1 MTKIDKLMERMIEF
15 DSGDPKRIQ
24 HFIKVHSFAHQIGV
38 GERLDAHTQ
47 EILEAAAIVHDIG
60 IHPAEAKYGRCDGKL
75 QEQEGPAPA
84 GEMLK
89 ELDFTETDI
98 ERICYLIAHHHTY
111 ENVEG
116 MDYRILLFSKKC
128 FRIYNR
134 PKYLDYIKSFKRH
147 LIIAKFKLVKC
158 EKFLDH
164 IIHFVSFI
172 YDNFTV
178 KFTTFIIIIYIVK
191 KSFGVS
197 LYKSNRCF

>member
-1 MTKIDKLMERMIEF
+1 MCYGLVKIYLKNRYETGRVIIMTKIDKLMERMIEF

-47 EILEAAAIVHDIG
+47 ETLEAAAIVHDIG

-75 QEQEGPAPA
+75 QEQEGPEPA
-84 GEMLK
+84 GEILK

-116 MDYRILLFSKKC
+116 MDYRILLEADFLVNLYEDDLPESAVRAALQNIFRTETGIWICKKM
-128 FRIYNR
+128 Y
-134 PKYLDYIKSFKRH
+134 
-147 LIIAKFKLVKC
+147 
-158 EKFLDH
+158 
-164 IIHFVSFI
+164 
-172 YDNFTV
+172 
-178 KFTTFIIIIYIVK
+178 
-191 KSFGVS
+191 GVDAE
-197 LYKSNRCF
+197 